1 MEKLFYL
8 VLISDFIYS
17 ICQLY
22 LFYRTA
28 RPLEYYRKFIVS
40 SLNENKNKQKPNKQ
54 TNRNLKRTREE
65 KYETK
70 WNKNKKDSSLIECL

>member
-1 MEKLFYL
+1 MMEKLFYL

-40 SLNENKNKQKPNKQ
+40 SLNENKTQQANKQK
-54 TNRNLKRTREE
+54 LK
-65 KYETK
+65 
-70 WNKNKKDSSLIECL
+70 KN